1 MAAQE
6 KLYFALMILSA
17 NATLNFTVNAVVL
30 QKERV
35 KKLKMNR
42 LLYKTRRNNSQSSNL
57 SNIMYIK
64 MTQLEE
70 INVKLSVLLI
80 RRRQAGESMLTT
92 ILSLKG
98 TLPLS
103 SGKHFAFCFS
113 WIGF

>member
-1 MAAQE
+1 
-6 KLYFALMILSA
+6 
-17 NATLNFTVNAVVL
+17 
-30 QKERV
+30 
-35 KKLKMNR
+35 
-42 LLYKTRRNNSQSSNL
+42 
-57 SNIMYIK
+57 

-92 ILSLKG
+92 ILSLKP

>member
-1 MAAQE
+1 
-6 KLYFALMILSA
+6 
-17 NATLNFTVNAVVL
+17 
-30 QKERV
+30 
-35 KKLKMNR
+35 
-42 LLYKTRRNNSQSSNL
+42 
-57 SNIMYIK
+57 MYIK

>member
-42 LLYKTRRNNSQSSNL
+42 LSYKTRRNNSQSSNL

-64 MTQLEE
+64 MTQLE
-70 INVKLSVLLI
+70 
-80 RRRQAGESMLTT
+80 
-92 ILSLKG
+92 LKFSAV
-98 TLPLS
+98 LPLS
-103 SGKHFAFCFS
+103 SDNQLFKLYLAFKNNYF
-113 WIGF
+113 GLM